1 VTGRRR
7 PGRPS
12 RGDDDRGDDDRGDD
26 DRGVGMIS
34 TAAGF
39 LVFVMFLMLATQVL
53 YGLYAQS
60 TVRATLN
67 DAASRAANGVAG
79 DDELL
84 RLADEAERS
93 LGRMGDRTTI
103 TLRLVDDD
111 GDATPDVV
119 EGMAMAD
126 PPRFVP
132 ASLGGAGVL
141 GEITASVRVR
151 IERFR

>member
-1 VTGRRR
+1 
-7 PGRPS
+7 
-12 RGDDDRGDDDRGDD
+12 
-26 DRGVGMIS
+26 
-34 TAAGF
+34 
-39 LVFVMFLMLATQVL
+39 MLATQVL
-53 YGLYAQS
+53 YGLYARS

-67 DAASRAANGVAG
+67 DAASRAANGVFG
-79 DDELL
+79 DVELL
-84 RLADEAERS
+84 RLAAEAERS

-119 EGMAMAD
+119 EGVAVAD

-132 ASLGGAGVL
+132 ASLGGAAGL

>member
-1 VTGRRR
+1 VRGRRR
-7 PGRPS
+7 QGRPS
-12 RGDDDRGDDDRGDD
+12 RGDDDRGDD

-53 YGLYAQS
+53 YGLYARS

-84 RLADEAERS
+84 RLADEAEQS

-119 EGMAMAD
+119 EGVAVAD
-126 PPRFVP
+126 PPQFVP
-132 ASLGGAGVL
+132 ASLGGAGGL